1 MLFLGNV
8 SRNEIFDIDGYRKM
22 SVTGLKVGK
31 FRVPGFWLLNSKLET
46 NQPTP
51 KPFTAVA
58 HCTVEKRS
66 RVILQGTAATYA
78 ILRIWL

>member
-1 MLFLGNV
+1 MLFLGKV

-46 NQPTP
+46 NQPTA
-51 KPFTAVA
+51 KTF
-58 HCTVEKRS
+58 CR
-66 RVILQGTAATYA
+66 RGTLHGEEGAEES
-78 ILRIWL
+78 

>member
-1 MLFLGNV
+1 MLFLGNA

-46 NQPTP
+46 NQPTAKTFYSP
-51 KPFTAVA
+51 WHNARLK
-58 HCTVEKRS
+58 
-66 RVILQGTAATYA
+66 GGAAES
-78 ILRIWL
+78 